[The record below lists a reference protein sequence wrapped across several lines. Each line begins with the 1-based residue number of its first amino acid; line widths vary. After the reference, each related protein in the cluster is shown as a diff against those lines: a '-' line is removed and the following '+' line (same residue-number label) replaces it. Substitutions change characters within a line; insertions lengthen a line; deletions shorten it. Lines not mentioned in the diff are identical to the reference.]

1 MERAILKNMA
11 TIRMISGL
19 LEIAVA
25 FIFLKLG
32 RVDSALRMNA
42 FLGLI
47 GPLVFIVVSAL
58 GIAAIAVRLPW
69 YKVFLISLG
78 MVLVLIGT
86 KS

>member
-1 MERAILKNMA
+1 MERAILINMA
-11 TIRMISGL
+11 TIRMISGI
-19 LEIAVA
+19 LEVAVA
-25 FIFLKLG
+25 FIFLKIG

-47 GPLVFIVVSAL
+47 GPLVFIVVSVL

-69 YKVFLISLG
+69 YKVVLISFG
-78 MVLVLIGT
+78 MILVLIGT

>member
-1 MERAILKNMA
+1 MERVIIKNMA
-11 TIRMISGL
+11 TIRMISGI

-25 FIFLKLG
+25 FIFIKIG

-42 FLGLI
+42 FLGLV
-47 GPLVFIVVSAL
+47 GPLVFLAVSVL

-69 YKVFLISLG
+69 YKVFIISLG
-78 MVLVLIGT
+78 MILVLIGT

>member
-25 FIFLKLG
+25 FIFLKMG
-32 RVDSALRMNA
+32 RIDSALRMNA

-47 GPLVFIVVSAL
+47 GPLVFIAVSVL

-78 MVLVLIGT
+78 MMLVLIGT